1 LKLFLDNN
9 ESDAIL
15 TPLRA
20 VFIRHEFRSAGEEGL
35 ADFDDLSLFPVL
47 ASRKFSAI
55 ITRDLN
61 QLRDPNER
69 AGLRK
74 AGLHWIGHRAP
85 AAEGELAIA
94 LTAAAYLA
102 ALPFFFDRA
111 ESLTSPHSF
120 RVQGVGSL
128 AAQRVKVNEVRP

>member
-1 LKLFLDNN
+1 MKLFLDNN

-15 TPLRA
+15 APLRA
-20 VFIRHEFRSAGEEGL
+20 VFIHHEFRSAEQEGL
-35 ADFDDLSLFPVL
+35 ADYDDLSLFPAL
-47 ASRKFSAI
+47 AGRQFSAI

-61 QLRDPNER
+61 QLRKPDER
-69 AGLRK
+69 AGLRQ

-102 ALPFFFDRA
+102 ALPFFFDQA
-111 ESLTSPHSF
+111 PSLSSPHSF